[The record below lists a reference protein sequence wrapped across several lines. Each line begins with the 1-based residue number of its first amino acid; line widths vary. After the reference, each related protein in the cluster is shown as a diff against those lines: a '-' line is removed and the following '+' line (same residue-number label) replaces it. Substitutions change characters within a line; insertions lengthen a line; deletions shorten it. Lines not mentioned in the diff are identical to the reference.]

1 MPRLSNVV
9 CAALAASSASSVMGE
24 KKVANAVD
32 DVIDLLSN
40 LKNDVSS
47 DLDKEK
53 STFGEFDGFC
63 KNTRA
68 ERTDAIK
75 TGELHSE
82 ESQGTITSKNT
93 DLSQTET
100 DIAAAKDNGEKLENQ
115 KTASARQCD
124 KDEAAYDATNADLEA
139 AIAGLEGAV
148 EKLSASKAA
157 AFVQLRAGGKA
168 FMQPL
173 KKSLDL
179 AEALGFL
186 DAKKRQAV
194 GAFLQGGKAGPDP
207 WLNDAGAEKNKE
219 DYKFQSDGIVGL
231 LSDLLKK
238 FQDDKASTDSTWDAT
253 KKACEDTAQ
262 AKTDAIAANTE
273 NIAKLDEQAATLR
286 VEIADEEETLINTK
300 KTLREDN
307 HYLSELNENCAA
319 RTRDFNQRS
328 AQMESEIKAI
338 EAALGVMTD
347 TVKGLDG
354 EVNLA
359 ALAPASFLQ
368 NSAVSHVAISS
379 HSFGKV
385 SANARTVTTA
395 EVQMMLTS
403 ASRYLAKAGVKHNSA
418 RLSGLAL
425 RMNLGGLAKQTPEDG
440 TKSPLQVVKET
451 VQKLV
456 NEILEE
462 SKAEAEKKG
471 ACDTSMNKQKME
483 RVRRLNEAKRLNAK
497 LESLEAR
504 RVRLEDEN
512 AIMSDELAD
521 FREKLLNGD
530 EMRAEESEQNRV
542 TMEKADQGSKAV
554 KAAAA
559 ELEAFYRAAGNSAD
573 KHNKG
578 AFLQKKQ
585 PPEVAEGA
593 YSGNQESGANIISL
607 MENIGRDFDKTFK
620 DTKESEEKA
629 ADDFTKFKSSS
640 KQMIADRETGIELNT
655 QYLDET
661 HDNLEKGHNDLTNT
675 MALLDA
681 ALESLVDL
689 KSQCVDQGMSFK
701 ERQRERDEQIEDLKT
716 ALCLLDPTNAGP
728 ECAEILA
735 ENR

>member
-1 MPRLSNVV
+1 MNRAIFLVFAFCLGASALSLKTSGSPVEN
-9 CAALAASSASSVMGE
+9 
-24 KKVANAVD
+24 
-32 DVIDLLSN
+32 VIDLLSN
-40 LKNDVSS
+40 LKGEVSG

-53 STFGEFDGFC
+53 STFGTFDTFC
-63 KNTRA
+63 KDTRKDR
-68 ERTDAIK
+68 EDAIK
-75 TGELHSE
+75 TGELSAE
-82 ESQGTITSKNT
+82 ESQGTITSKTT
-93 DLSQTET
+93 DLTQTET
-100 DIAAAKDNGEKLENQ
+100 DIAAAKDKGEQLENQ
-115 KTASARQCD
+115 KIESARQCE

-157 AFVQLRAGGKA
+157 AFMQLRAGGKA
-168 FMQPL
+168 FMKPL

-179 AEALGFL
+179 AEAMGFL
-186 DAKKRQAV
+186 EPAKRKAV

-207 WLNDAGAEKNKE
+207 WLNDAGAEKNKK
-219 DYKFQSDGIVGL
+219 DYEFQSEGIVGL

-238 FQDDKASTDSTWDAT
+238 FQDDKAETDSTWDAT

-262 AKTDAIAANTE
+262 AKTDAIAANE
-273 NIAKLDEQAATLR
+273 EAIAKLQEQAATLR
-286 VEIADEEETLINTK
+286 VEIADEDETLINTK

-319 RTRDFNQRS
+319 RTRDFQQRS
-328 AQMESEIKAI
+328 ARMESEIKAI

-347 TVKGLDG
+347 KVKGLDG

-359 ALAPASFLQ
+359 ALAPSFLQ
-368 NSAVSHVAISS
+368 HVAVTHSS
-379 HSFGKV
+379 TQQKEVKAH
-385 SANARTVTTA
+385 ARTATTA
-395 EVQMMLTS
+395 EVQMMLTA
-403 ASRYLAKAGVKHNSA
+403 ASHYLAKAGTRHHSA

-425 RMNLGGLAKQTPEDG
+425 RMNLQGLGKQTPEDG

-462 SKAEAEKKG
+462 SKVEAEKKG

-521 FREKLLNGD
+521 FRAKLLNGD
-530 EMRAEESEQNRV
+530 EMRAEESENNRV
-542 TMEKADQGSKAV
+542 TMEKAKEGSEAV

-559 ELEAFYRAAGNSAD
+559 ELQAFYRESANSAD

-578 AFLQKKQ
+578 GFLQMKQ
-585 PPEVAEGA
+585 TPPEVAEGA
-593 YSGNQESGANIISL
+593 YSGKQEAGANIISL
-607 MENIGRDFDKTFK
+607 MENIGRDFDKTYK
-620 DTKESEEKA
+620 DTKDSETKA
-629 ADDFTKFKSSS
+629 ADDYTEFKSNS
-640 KQMIADRETGIELNT
+640 KQIIADRETGIKLNN

-661 HDNLEKGHNDLTNT
+661 HDDLEKGHNDLTNT

-689 KSQCVDQGMSFK
+689 KEQCVDQGMSFK

-728 ECAEILA
+728 ECADILA
-735 ENR
+735 ENQ